1 MHHLKLSN
9 KNRGIGKF
17 TFSFALMQR
26 KQSRKFVGTRKTRSL
41 RAFFRAN
48 ARQKPGAG
56 KLLVHIVGSFLIF
69 LELPN

>member
-48 ARQKPGAG
+48 ARQKPVAENVISSYRG
-56 KLLVHIVGSFLIF
+56 FLFEILKF
-69 LELPN
+69 QK